1 MMTLP
6 QKDKFLFIHVMKT
19 GGTSFSEV
27 LSANFTTEQRY
38 PEAYINADTEF
49 FDRIEAYLHV
59 PRFVADV
66 NALKEQLRIV
76 LGHVPYAVRSLL
88 ESDYI
93 TLTLLRDPIERT
105 ISYLKHCRRYHIE
118 HMEQPLE
125 KIYEDPWFHGS
136 FIGDY
141 QTKIFSM
148 SAREAMA
155 EERFLPSST
164 ALPKRQDLG
173 DAQSFSAEIKMLQKS
188 APGRFSLEWVAAST
202 GVINVDEEQAGY
214 RKGESFRDRIG
225 RGHGTLRSI
234 SPKLVE
240 RYGWEITSEPHRHV
254 GEDEAISTDFET
266 ALLTTTLLICNCTS
280 MLDRFRSELEK
291 IPP

>member
-6 QKDKFLFIHVMKT
+6 QNDKFLFIHVMKT

-49 FDRIEAYLHV
+49 FDRVEAYLHV

-66 NALKEQLRIV
+66 NALKDQLRIV

-88 ESDYI
+88 ENDYI

-164 ALPKRQDLG
+164 ALPKKQDLG
-173 DAQSFSAEIKMLQKS
+173 DAQSFSLEIKMLQKA

-202 GVINVDEEQAGY
+202 GVINVDESRLAIAKENLSAIEVVGVTTHY
-214 RKGESFRDRIG
+214 DRF
-225 RGHGTLRSI
+225 LS
-234 SPKLVE
+234 KLVE

-254 GEDEAISTDFET
+254 GEDEAIST
-266 ALLTTTLLICNCTS
+266 A
-280 MLDRFRSELEK
+280 FRNRIADDNTFDMQLYDYARSLS
-291 IPP
+291 I